1 MGFSVSSNVGFY
13 SILRNTGAH
22 LLACCAAASARE
34 AGTIYRS
41 HVTNS
46 ASLPMQIDPTVP
58 LSLQFEIVPE
68 DDPRNTIVGSS
79 ADACYEELLRAISA
93 AT

>member
-1 MGFSVSSNVGFY
+1 MGFSVSSHVGFY
-13 SILRNTGAH
+13 NILRNPGAH
-22 LLACCAAASARE
+22 LLAASARE

-41 HVTNS
+41 RVANS